1 MDQLARLG
9 VIFDQEGADPLIK
22 NLQKVATT
30 SKAAETA
37 TENLTDATKKADV
50 AAKGYSVGVDQMSA
64 HLVAYQNHL
73 KSVKVANDNA
83 VKSQRALGAAGL
95 NLGRQFSDVGVSL
108 AGGINPLMVLIQQGP
123 QIADGFAVASAAG
136 LSFKGVIVGIYA
148 QLAPLVATFAPLVA
162 GIAAVSGAV
171 FVLVDAHNKQDKAI
185 KDLNKDLAEQDK
197 ALRDLSPWIFK
208 TGANA
213 DLAADGQRN
222 FDNWLRTANVSIADQ
237 TRLLRENTLRMI
249 ENTRGKAA
257 DKLFAAQ
264 MKAAEVSKPGP
275 RMMAGGVG
283 GFSAM
288 SAAPATDPTNNPFY
302 KEAAAN
308 ERKAKDA
315 YDAINAYYNK
325 MRDAPESAFGSP
337 KSGGGRSGGGGRS
350 ASGASNDNSRG
361 IRGVAGATVDPSTI
375 VDLTV
380 INPVKAQQEA
390 ALSTA
395 KDALNDFAAFEEDK
409 RRQRLAAEQG
419 MWNNLISLSGSS
431 NKKIAAIGKAAAIA
445 QATMDTY
452 AAATASY
459 KALAGIPIIGPA
471 LGAAA
476 AAAAIA
482 AGLANISHITS
493 AKGFEA
499 GGYTGGGGQ
508 KQVAGV
514 VHGQEFVVNAA
525 GTRRNRAALEAMNA
539 GRAVPRNPANGSGR
553 STRVTVVKGDMF
565 DAIVEERASDVARP
579 IANEAAATSGQQAV
593 STALDVYQRRQ
604 SQRLR

>member
-37 TENLTDATKKADV
+37 TENLTDATKKGGA
-50 AAKGYSVGVDQMSA
+50 AAKNYSLGVDQMNA
-64 HLVAYQNHL
+64 HLVAYKNHL
-73 KSVKVANDNA
+73 KAVKVANDNA
-83 VKSQRALGAAGL
+83 VKSQRALGAASL

-208 TGANA
+208 TGTNA

-257 DKLFAAQ
+257 DKLFTAQ

-275 RMMAGGVG
+275 RMMAGGMG
-283 GFSAM
+283 SFSAM

-337 KSGGGRSGGGGRS
+337 KSGGGSGRGRTGGG
-350 ASGASNDNSRG
+350 SNDNSRG
-361 IRGVAGATVDPSTI
+361 LRGVAGLGVDPSSV
-375 VDLTV
+375 VDLGKNGPLNKYSPGGDRT
-380 INPVKAQQEA
+380 IGGDPMLTSAEDASKQLQAILDKRAQDRVETEKGMWSGLI
-390 ALSTA
+390 ALS
-395 KDALNDFAAFEEDK
+395 
-409 RRQRLAAEQG
+409 
-419 MWNNLISLSGSS
+419 SSG
-431 NKKIAAIGKAAAIA
+431 NKKLAAIGKAAAIA
-445 QATMDTY
+445 QATIDGVL
-452 AAATASY
+452 AVQ
-459 KALAGIPIIGPA
+459 KALSAFPPPFNVV
-471 LGAAA
+471 AAA
-476 AAAAIA
+476 AVGALAAVNVAKIA
-482 AGLANISHITS
+482 GV
-493 AKGFEA
+493 KGFEE

-539 GRAVPRNPANGSGR
+539 GRAVPRNPANNNARGSGAVYAP
-553 STRVTVVKGDMF
+553 SYSLGSGNLITETVYRDF
-565 DAIVEERASDVARP
+565 NAR
-579 IANEAAATSGQQAV
+579 IA
-593 STALDVYQRRQ
+593 Q
-604 SQRLR
+604 SQAETLRMAPMAVAKHQGQKR